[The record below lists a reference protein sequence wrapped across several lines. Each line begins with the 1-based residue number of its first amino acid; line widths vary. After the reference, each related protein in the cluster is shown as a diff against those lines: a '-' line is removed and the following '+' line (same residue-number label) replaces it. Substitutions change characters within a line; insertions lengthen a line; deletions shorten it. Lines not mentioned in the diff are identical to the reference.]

1 MWRAAP
7 DAFVRGRRTRL
18 GIVSASLELWPS
30 SPRRA
35 GPPSRLDRLRR
46 KVVELPCAL
55 LLFTQLAALL
65 AYPFI
70 ETGTGDYVETGRA
83 IFGLVGLLVLFMA
96 VRAVRA
102 TPALTWIAVLLGGP
116 VVLLTISEAVWPDN
130 TTIAFWSALLHA
142 LFYFYTGYGL
152 LRYMFADNWVTRDE
166 LYATGATFTV
176 VAWGFAYL
184 YVAVQIIWPH
194 SFTAYGETGLPGA
207 RTWFEMLYLSI
218 TTMTSTGLSD
228 IYAVEPHA
236 RAFVLLQ
243 QIAGMLYVALVVA
256 RLVGL
261 TIARFRQ

>member
-1 MWRAAP
+1 M
-7 DAFVRGRRTRL
+7 
-18 GIVSASLELWPS
+18 SASLELWPS

-35 GPPSRLDRLRR
+35 GPPSRIDRLRR
-46 KVVELPCAL
+46 KIVELPCAL

-70 ETGTGDYVETGRA
+70 ETRTDDVRETGRA
-83 IFGLVGLLVLFMA
+83 IFGLIGLVVLFLA

-102 TPALTWIAVLLGGP
+102 TPALTWVAVVLGGP
-116 VVLLTISEAVWPDN
+116 VVALTVAEAVWPDSVVVG
-130 TTIAFWSALLHA
+130 FWSAVLHA
-142 LFYFYTGYGL
+142 LFYVYTGYGL

-166 LYATGATFTV
+166 LYATGATFTI

-184 YVAVQIIWPH
+184 YVAVQLIWPH
-194 SFTAYGETGLPGA
+194 SFTIYGEVDPGT
-207 RTWFEMLYLSI
+207 RSWFELLYLSI

>member
-1 MWRAAP
+1 
-7 DAFVRGRRTRL
+7 
-18 GIVSASLELWPS
+18 VSASLELWPS
-30 SPRRA
+30 SPRRV
-35 GPPSRLDRLRR
+35 GPPSLFHRLRR

-55 LLFTQLAALL
+55 LLGVQLLGLL
-65 AYPFI
+65 VYPYLEKF
-70 ETGTGDYVETGRA
+70 GPSAFSPYGRA
-83 IFGLVGLLVLFMA
+83 LFGLFGLLVLFLA

-102 TPALTWIAVLLGGP
+102 TPALTWVAALIGTP
-116 VVLLTISEAVWPDN
+116 VVVLTVLEAVAPDN
-130 TTIAFWSALLHA
+130 TVVTFWSAVLHT

-184 YVAVQIIWPH
+184 YLAVQYVYPH
-194 SFTAYGETGLPGA
+194 SFTIYGETTPGT
-207 RTWFEMLYLSI
+207 RTWFELLYLSI

-228 IYAVEPHA
+228 IYAVTPHA
-236 RAFVLLQ
+236 RSFVLLQ
-243 QIAGMLYVALVVA
+243 QITGMLYVALVVA

>member
-1 MWRAAP
+1 M
-7 DAFVRGRRTRL
+7 
-18 GIVSASLELWPS
+18 SASLELWPS
-30 SPRRA
+30 SPRGSA
-35 GPPSRLDRLRR
+35 PSRFDRLRR
-46 KVVELPCAL
+46 KVAETPCAL
-55 LLFTQLAALL
+55 LLFAQLAALV
-65 AYPFI
+65 AYPFVETRQGDVR
-70 ETGTGDYVETGRA
+70 ETGQAV
-83 IFGLVGLLVLFMA
+83 FGLIGLVVLFLA

-102 TPALTWIAVLLGGP
+102 TPALTWVAVLLGGP
-116 VVLLTISEAVWPDN
+116 VVLLTVAEALWPTN
-130 TTIAFWSALLHA
+130 NVLAFWSSLLHA

-152 LRYMFADNWVTRDE
+152 IRYMFADNWVTRDE

-184 YVAVQIIWPH
+184 YVAVQILWPN
-194 SFTAYGETGLPGA
+194 SFTIYGEGAPGT
-207 RTWFEMLYLSI
+207 RTWFELLYLSI

-228 IYAVEPHA
+228 IIAVEPHA

>member
-1 MWRAAP
+1 M
-7 DAFVRGRRTRL
+7 
-18 GIVSASLELWPS
+18 SASLELWPP

-35 GPPSRLDRLRR
+35 GPPSRVDRLRR
-46 KVVELPCAL
+46 NLAELPCAL
-55 LLFTQLAALL
+55 LLFVQLGALL
-65 AYPFI
+65 TYPFV
-70 ETGTGDYVETGRA
+70 ETATFGDYREFGRA
-83 IFGLVGLLVLFMA
+83 CFGLIGLLVLFLA

-102 TPALTWIAVLLGGP
+102 TPALTWVAVVLGGP
-116 VVLLTISEAVWPDN
+116 VVMLTVAEAVWPDN
-130 TTIAFWSALLHA
+130 DSIAFWSALLHA

-184 YVAVQIIWPH
+184 YVAVQFLWPN
-194 SFTAYGETGLPGA
+194 SFTIYGETLPGV
-207 RTWFEMLYLSI
+207 RTWYELLYLSI

-228 IYAVEPHA
+228 IYAVTPHA
-236 RAFVLLQ
+236 RSFVLLQ